1 MAGAG
6 CDLNNLDL
14 DQFKQL
20 NEFLIGSWPP
30 LCLLV
35 LTVFPDNGKTV
46 SIIVTQVH
54 LNSSSENCLSLF
66 CC

>member
-6 CDLNNLDL
+6 CDLNSLDL
-14 DQFKQL
+14 DRFKQL

-35 LTVFPDNGKTV
+35 LIVFPNNGKTLSV
-46 SIIVTQVH
+46 SLPTY
-54 LNSSSENCLSLF
+54 S
-66 CC
+66 